1 MSAYILY
8 KLAKLG
14 VFFVL
19 AVIYGF
25 IRARAERRK
34 SSQHSEARD

>member
-1 MSAYILY
+1 MSYIGY
-8 KLAKLG
+8 MIVKLV

-25 IRARAERRK
+25 IRRWNELKKPPQR
-34 SSQHSEARD
+34 SEARD